1 VDPEEC
7 WYLSAKVQIVMSQKL
22 VSIIFCCANLFIFD
36 VMHRIVLRS
45 DYAIEWSS
53 NTTMV
58 FILCCNWSAIGY
70 MFRPSCGHL
79 QAVCF

>member
-1 VDPEEC
+1 MDPEEC